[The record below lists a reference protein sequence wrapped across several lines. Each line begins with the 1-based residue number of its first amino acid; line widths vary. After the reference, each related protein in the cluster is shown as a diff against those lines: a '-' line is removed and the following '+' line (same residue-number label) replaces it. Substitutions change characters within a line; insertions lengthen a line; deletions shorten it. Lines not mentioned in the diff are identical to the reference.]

1 MPGKEE
7 WRINMAFEHVR
18 FHYVSLGLLKLGFK
32 IQGSQMVTLREGYI
46 LPVFNTDEIP
56 EDESYQ
62 SIVCLQ
68 EVIDEDN
75 HHWLVYFDVWV
86 GFVGE

>member
-1 MPGKEE
+1 M
-7 WRINMAFEHVR
+7 NFEHVR
-18 FHYVSLGLLKLGFK
+18 FHYVPMSSLMLGMTC
-32 IQGSQMVTLREGYI
+32 QGSRMVTVRGAYI

-56 EDESYQ
+56 DDESYQ

-68 EVIDEDN
+68 EVIDDEN
-75 HHWLVYFDVWV
+75 HHWLIYFDVYV

>member
-1 MPGKEE
+1 M
-7 WRINMAFEHVR
+7 MFEHVR
-18 FHYVSLGLLKLGFK
+18 FHYVSLGLLKLGLR
-32 IQGSQMVTLREGYI
+32 IQGSQMVTLRPGYI
-46 LPVFNTDEIP
+46 LPILNTDEIP

-68 EVIDEDN
+68 EVIDEN
-75 HHWLVYFDVWV
+75 NNYWLIYFDVWI

>member
-1 MPGKEE
+1 MV
-7 WRINMAFEHVR
+7 FEHVR
-18 FHYVSLGLLKLGFK
+18 FHYVSLGLLKLGLR
-32 IQGSQMVTLREGYI
+32 IQGSQMVTLKPGYI
-46 LPVFNTDEIP
+46 LPILNTDEIP

-68 EVIDEDN
+68 EVIDEN
-75 HHWLVYFDVWV
+75 NNYWLIYFDVWI

>member
-1 MPGKEE
+1 MV
-7 WRINMAFEHVR
+7 FEHVR
-18 FHYVSLGLLKLGFK
+18 FHYVSLGLLKLGLR
-32 IQGSQMVTLREGYI
+32 IQGSQMVTLKPGYI
-46 LPVFNTDEIP
+46 LPVLNTNEIP

-68 EVIDEDN
+68 EGIDEN
-75 HHWLVYFDVWV
+75 NNYGLIYFDVWI

>member
-1 MPGKEE
+1 MV
-7 WRINMAFEHVR
+7 FEHVR
-18 FHYVSLGLLKLGFK
+18 FHYVSLGLLKLGLR
-32 IQGSQMVTLREGYI
+32 IQGSQMVTLKPGYI

-68 EVIDEDN
+68 EVIDEN
-75 HHWLVYFDVWV
+75 NNHWLIYFDVWI

>member
-1 MPGKEE
+1 MV
-7 WRINMAFEHVR
+7 FEHVR
-18 FHYVSLGLLKLGFK
+18 FHYVSLGLLKLGLK
-32 IQGSQMVTLREGYI
+32 IQGSQMVTLKPGYI
-46 LPVFNTDEIP
+46 LPVLNTDEIP

-68 EVIDEDN
+68 EVIDEN
-75 HHWLVYFDVWV
+75 NNHWLIYFDVWI

>member
-1 MPGKEE
+1 MQY
-7 WRINMAFEHVR
+7 EHVR
-18 FHYVSLGLLKLGFK
+18 FHYMTLGQLKTGMTC
-32 IQGSQMVTLREGYI
+32 QGSVMVTVRAAYI
-46 LPVFNTDEIP
+46 LPVLNTDEIP
-56 EDESYQ
+56 DDESYQ

-75 HHWLVYFDVWV
+75 HHWLIYFDVYV

>member
-1 MPGKEE
+1 MNE
-7 WRINMAFEHVR
+7 FEHIC
-18 FHYVSLGLLKLGFK
+18 FHYVSLGSLKTGF
-32 IQGSQMVTLREGYI
+32 ILQGSRMVTIRQSTI
-46 LPVFNTDEIP
+46 LPIFNTDEIP
-56 EDESYQ
+56 NDESYQ

-75 HHWLVYFDVWV
+75 HHWLIYFDVYI

>member
-1 MPGKEE
+1 M
-7 WRINMAFEHVR
+7 MLEHVR
-18 FHYVSLGLLKLGFK
+18 FHYVPLGLLKLGLK
-32 IQGSQMVTLREGYI
+32 IQGSQMVTLKPGYI
-46 LPVFNTDEIP
+46 LPVLNTDEIP

-68 EVIDEDN
+68 EVIDEN
-75 HHWLVYFDVWV
+75 NNYWLIYFDVWI

>member
-1 MPGKEE
+1 MV
-7 WRINMAFEHVR
+7 FEHVR
-18 FHYVSLGLLKLGFK
+18 FHYVSLGLLKLGLR
-32 IQGSQMVTLREGYI
+32 IQGSQMVTLKPGYI

-68 EVIDEDN
+68 EVIDEN
-75 HHWLVYFDVWV
+75 NNHWLIYFDV
-86 GFVGE
+86 